1 MEVSLTINSLT
12 CSFCIF
18 EVAHTNVS
26 TSHADLPLLI
36 GFFLLFNFRF
46 STWNYLPNLEIIFWL
61 LRVIAGRAS
70 ATVRSTSLGH
80 SISIQQHKV
89 HRQKVFSDSW
99 VDWG

>member
-12 CSFCIF
+12 CSLCIF

-26 TSHADLPLLI
+26 TSHADLALLI
-36 GFFLLFNFRF
+36 GFFFLFNFSF
-46 STWNYLPNLEIIFWL
+46 STWDYLTNLEIIFWL

-80 SISIQQHKV
+80 SVSIHQNKV
-89 HRQKVFSDSW
+89 HRHKILSDSW